1 MRKIIPILI
10 ASFLTCQ
17 GTLACTPTPPDG
29 TSPIEGRS
37 QWLVVDDF
45 ESASDVALE
54 SWTHVDTQNETKPFV
69 ENPQIAER
77 RAEADPENHYLLK
90 KPAAD
95 GVIGNRKALGFKAL
109 PIEIP
114 VGETYTMYT
123 RINVEYFPNN
133 HSFGLSNLASTD
145 IIEQNYDSFEPM
157 IRITDK
163 AESDGS
169 RNDGTLMVLSGYKTY
184 SKILNPKSDAPAKPL
199 IPGTWYELWYV
210 VNNASQDK
218 GGQTYD
224 LYARGG
230 EFLTQQR
237 VFSSAVFRMKREAPL
252 KFFMTISNTGPH
264 DGPYGNGGVRY
275 DDIYMT
281 PGVILSSPLKTA
293 RSSR

>member
-1 MRKIIPILI
+1 MSRIKRIVI

-17 GTLACTPTPPDG
+17 GILACTPTSPDV
-29 TSPIEGRS
+29 TPPIEGRS
-37 QWLVVDDF
+37 QWVVVDNF

-54 SWTHVDTQNETKPFV
+54 SWTHIDTQNETKPFV
-69 ENPQIAER
+69 PHPQIAEL
-77 RAEADPENHYLLK
+77 RAEAITENHYLLK

-95 GVIGNRKALGFKAL
+95 GVIGNRKALGFKVL

-133 HSFGLSNLASTD
+133 HSFGLSNLASKD

-184 SKILNPKSDAPAKPL
+184 SKIQNPKTGMSAKPL

-210 VNNASQDK
+210 VNNAPQDR

-237 VFSSAVFRMKREAPL
+237 VFSGAVFRMKREAPL

-281 PGVILSSPLKTA
+281 SGEVLSSPLKTA